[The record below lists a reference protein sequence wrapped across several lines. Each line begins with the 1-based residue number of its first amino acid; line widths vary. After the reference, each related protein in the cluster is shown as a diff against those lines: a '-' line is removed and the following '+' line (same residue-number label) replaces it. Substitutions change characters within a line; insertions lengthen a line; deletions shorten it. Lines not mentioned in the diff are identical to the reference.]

1 MYDPST
7 DTYVLPNDLLS
18 PDEFAAAS
26 LIEDAKTSVF
36 EFQTEKSSGLTSLT
50 VYFRD
55 PDLAASLANDGL
67 RWAND
72 YLLSQEISDLQ
83 RELDSLS
90 QTLRRLGSQK
100 FIELNSAEKETSF
113 SVSPLILE
121 NLQQRLV
128 DRQIEMRILEKTHP
142 SASSIAGMKSEIRVL
157 EEKLAELDNQK
168 ASQSKNNSGE
178 AEEITKLRIQ
188 FAQDQ
193 ARLEL
198 LQSDQQ
204 PLVRIIDR
212 AIPPENFSKPNV
224 LLILALSFI
233 VGWLRGIF
241 LVFSVNFVCK
251 TKQQLSVNS

>member
-1 MYDPST
+1 LYDPST

-55 PDLAASLANDGL
+55 PDLAASLANDGSC
-67 RWAND
+67 WAND

-142 SASSIAGMKSEIRVL
+142 SASNIVGMKSEIRVL

-168 ASQSKNNSGE
+168 ASQSK
-178 AEEITKLRIQ
+178 
-188 FAQDQ
+188 
-193 ARLEL
+193 
-198 LQSDQQ
+198 
-204 PLVRIIDR
+204 
-212 AIPPENFSKPNV
+212 
-224 LLILALSFI
+224 
-233 VGWLRGIF
+233 
-241 LVFSVNFVCK
+241 
-251 TKQQLSVNS
+251 KQ